1 MSDELFHA
9 IRVFL
14 LREPN
19 MSIFDNFFSQEARD
33 KRTPTHEESVYN
45 AQRIKEEQARVDFS
59 SIWPH
64 VSVEG
69 GGVMDGN
76 VPEWWH
82 NEWLKIQQR
91 KETVSV
97 EVPGTGISV
106 IRDTDGTVIIR
117 GATGSTLIPAG
128 AWTSFLRVAMTIP
141 AGTDLPETG
150 VASPGQSSS
159 RIHPQVKD
167 DRPQMVANRAEN
179 ERRMQFAMRNQ
190 IELQD
195 RLGKDQQQARKQR
208 LREEM

>member
-1 MSDELFHA
+1 MPDKHFKFEM
-9 IRVFL
+9 
-14 LREPN
+14 LRQTWE
-19 MSIFDNFFSQEARD
+19 QWARCLVTD
-33 KRTPTHEESVYN
+33 RFIT
-45 AQRIKEEQARVDFS
+45 DFS
-59 SIWPH
+59 MAWRGLPKDESGA
-64 VSVEG
+64 VAGSVP
-69 GGVMDGN
+69 
-76 VPEWWH
+76 PEWWVAAYFRSV
-82 NEWLKIQQR
+82 KRQQQR

-117 GATGSTLIPAG
+117 GASGSTLIPAG

-179 ERRMQFAMRNQ
+179 ERRMQFALKNQ
-190 IELQD
+190 AEMQD
-195 RLGKDQQQARKQR
+195 RLGKDQQRSRKERIRQ
-208 LREEM
+208 EMQY